1 MPAGHPDRILPGLPF
16 PGDVMQK
23 WISRSSFLRQS
34 ALAVGAVV
42 VGLVLV
48 LGFRHFQGNGD
59 MLAGFLLGVL
69 LLGIGAAGLA
79 VAGTQ
84 TVTVDPACRRIVVED
99 RTLLGAKTREIAFTE
114 IQEVSI
120 GYQGKKSNFIQTY
133 YLVLKLTS
141 GSQYPLF
148 APGRFY
154 AGASSRPTVEGW
166 RRRLQEY
173 MAT

>member
-1 MPAGHPDRILPGLPF
+1 
-16 PGDVMQK
+16 VQK
-23 WISRSSFLRQS
+23 WISRSSYLKQT
-34 ALAVGAVV
+34 ALAIGAVV
-42 VGLVLV
+42 VGLVLMY
-48 LGFRHFQGNGD
+48 GFRHVQGNGD

-69 LLGIGAAGLA
+69 LLVIGAAGLA

-84 TVTVDPACRRIVVED
+84 TVTVDPAYRRIVVED
-99 RTLLGAKTREIAFTE
+99 RTLLGARTREIAFTE
-114 IQEVSI
+114 VRDISV
-120 GYQGKKSNFIQTY
+120 GYQGKKSNFVQTY

-141 GSQYPLF
+141 GSDYALF

-154 AGASSRPTVEGW
+154 AGASSRSAVDGW